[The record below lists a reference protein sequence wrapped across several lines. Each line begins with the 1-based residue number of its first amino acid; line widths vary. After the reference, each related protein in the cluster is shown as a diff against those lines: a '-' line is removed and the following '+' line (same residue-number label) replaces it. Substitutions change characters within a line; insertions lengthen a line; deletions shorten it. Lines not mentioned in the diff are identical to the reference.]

1 MDVINKI
8 VYLYGDAKIDYGK
21 ISLTAQEVEINW
33 NTNIVT
39 ARPGLDSTGKKIG
52 APIFKDAESVYQIEN
67 EIKYNF
73 KTKKGIIS
81 GIVTQQGE
89 GYIHGNTVKKVD
101 EDLYIKRAK
110 YTTCNLAHP
119 HFYINAHKLKVIPD
133 DKIVSGP
140 FNLVISDI
148 PTPLGFFLGFFPMP
162 KKEKSGFIIPTGGG
176 STRGFFLREGG
187 YYWAVNEY
195 LGLKLVGDGYAN
207 GSFRTNF
214 NGEYRKRYAFSGS
227 LNLNYSQ
234 IKNSFNENEGFSQDI
249 NIAWVHST
257 QRKRNSNLTAN
268 VNAGTSNY
276 FKRNSYNPS
285 TFQQGVFSSSINYYK
300 NFANSPFSMNVA
312 LRQDQN
318 VNTGVMN
325 FTLPDVTLSMNRIYP
340 LRRKNVAG
348 NKRFYEN
355 LNMSYT
361 LNSKIFITNDSV
373 RLQTDKV
380 LPFNGKNLNTL
391 LSKADI
397 GAKHTIPIAMPLK
410 ANKTFLRFF
419 TLTPSATYEEYWY
432 RDKLKYNW
440 QASDSTLNI
449 DTIRG
454 FTRTYSYSTSVS
466 MSTNIYG
473 RIDLKGKILQA
484 IRHTFIPT
492 FSFNYRP
499 DFSDPGFGNY
509 QEVQIDEFGNKRKLS
524 NYSGF
529 VYGAPGAG
537 KVSSLAF
544 NFMNV
549 FEAKVRSKKDT
560 ITGTKKIKLIDQLSL
575 SGNYNF
581 AAESNNLSLINASA
595 RTRIL
600 VFDIFTSAI
609 FDPYIFRDSIG
620 STSSNLGRLYS
631 FRTSEYAA
639 SNGQG
644 LARLTTYNISIGTK
658 LNPKA
663 NKKKVN
669 QPRDNSFD

>member
-8 VYLYGDAKIDYGK
+8 VYLYGNAKIDYGK

-52 APIFKDAESVYQIEN
+52 TPVFKDGEDVYQIEYG
-67 EIKYNF
+67 IRYNF

-89 GYIHGNTVKKVD
+89 GYIHGDTVKKVD
-101 EDLYIKRAK
+101 DNLYIKRAK

-119 HFYINAHKLKVIPD
+119 HFFISARKLKVIPD
-133 DKIVSGP
+133 NKIVSGP
-140 FNLVISDI
+140 FNLVISDV

-195 LGLKLVGDGYAN
+195 LGLKLVGDAYAN

-214 NGEYRKRYAFSGS
+214 NGEYRKRYAYSGS

-234 IKNSFNENEGFSQDI
+234 IKNTFNETEGFSQDI
-249 NIAWVHST
+249 NVTWVHST
-257 QRKRNSNLTAN
+257 QRTRNSSLTAN
-268 VNAGTSNY
+268 VNAGSSNY

-285 TFQQGVFSSSINYYK
+285 TFQQGVFSSSVNYYK
-300 NFANSPFSMNVA
+300 AFPNTPFNMNIA

-340 LRRKNVAG
+340 LKRKNAVGAR
-348 NKRFYEN
+348 RFYEN

-373 RLQTDKV
+373 RLQTDRV
-380 LPFNGKNLNTL
+380 LPFKGKNLDTL
-391 LSKADI
+391 FSKADI
-397 GAKHTIPIAMPLK
+397 GARHTIPIAMPLK

-419 TLTPSATYEEYWY
+419 TLTPSATYDEYWY
-432 RDKLKYNW
+432 RDKLKYIW

-454 FTRTYSYSTSVS
+454 FTRTYSYSTSIS

-473 RIDLKGKILQA
+473 RLDFKGRILKA
-484 IRHTFIPT
+484 IRHTLIPT

-509 QEVQIDEFGNKRKLS
+509 QEVQIDEFGNNRRLS

-544 NFMNV
+544 NFW
-549 FEAKVRSKKDT
+549 
-560 ITGTKKIKLIDQLSL
+560 
-575 SGNYNF
+575 
-581 AAESNNLSLINASA
+581 
-595 RTRIL
+595 
-600 VFDIFTSAI
+600 
-609 FDPYIFRDSIG
+609 
-620 STSSNLGRLYS
+620 S
-631 FRTSEYAA
+631 FC
-639 SNGQG
+639 
-644 LARLTTYNISIGTK
+644 
-658 LNPKA
+658 
-663 NKKKVN
+663 
-669 QPRDNSFD
+669 